1 MSKLKQLIG
10 LQTSNLSVRELA
22 RALGLSI
29 GAVAAKSGVQ
39 NTFTAC
45 LEFVTFS
52 RSTSLSCPSERGN
65 RPRVSIYGA
74 TNVPMTSQEAAT
86 ARQRLGL
93 SVEDLSAELGLTPDV
108 VKGWES
114 GLVRVPN
121 RVAKDLQW
129 RRALQ
134 DREEALLTSGL
145 PDCEWMV
152 AWEKEETPDD
162 TKAHAA
168 YMERADKHLKVCP
181 VCNAREQFVAARFGE
196 MPKPP
201 LPAWMTALGWVAI
214 RVEKLPEWARP
225 GVWIGLAF
233 GAYSMFRII
242 FFIPAMLRDPKI
254 VITALTGLSAS
265 MAIGASLGLAYGAF
279 RKAKSKLERRA
290 A

>member
-1 MSKLKQLIG
+1 
-10 LQTSNLSVRELA
+10 
-22 RALGLSI
+22 
-29 GAVAAKSGVQ
+29 
-39 NTFTAC
+39 
-45 LEFVTFS
+45 
-52 RSTSLSCPSERGN
+52 
-65 RPRVSIYGA
+65 
-74 TNVPMTSQEAAT
+74 MTSQEAAT

-108 VKGWES
+108 VKGWEA

-121 RVAKDLQW
+121 RVAEDLRW

-242 FFIPAMLRDPKI
+242 LFIPAMLRDPKI

-279 RKAKSKLERRA
+279 RKAKSKLVRREA
-290 A
+290 